1 MTRLVTTREGQDGPG
16 QPAAEQSQTRG
27 SVMATGVL
35 VGGKFRI
42 ESRIARGGQASV
54 YLARQEPLNR
64 PVALKIL
71 SPPTYEATDE
81 EREAFEQ
88 RFLLEA
94 RTLAELD
101 HPNIVTIFD
110 YGETEDGR
118 YYLAMEYI
126 TGGRF
131 LDLLK
136 KGHLEPG
143 RAVSLV
149 TQVAQALR
157 YSHKRGVVHRDVKNS
172 NVLVRTLDNG
182 EEQAKVV
189 DFGLVKLS
197 KMDSGLT
204 QTGMILGSPHFM
216 APEQATGQGVDHR
229 ADIYATG
236 VLLYCGLT
244 GKYPF
249 DGPHATA
256 IITAHVTRD
265 VPTFATVAPSVV
277 VPEGLEV
284 IVRRCLE
291 KKPSRR
297 YPSMDALIAELA
309 PFHPGSGLEAMSGE
323 FHTLTAGTR
332 VLPKTKD
339 WTMVWVGA
347 VVGSIVA
354 ILLAMLVGT
363 AYLGFQMRQTEVP
376 DEPSTTAVVPAP
388 QQVAPP
394 PVAAPAPVV
403 PAPVVPAPVAAVP
416 PAVAKPVRS
425 KTAPPRARPQ
435 RTRKAA
441 SRPVPAPI
449 PTRAPDPA
457 PEVSPAPSGGD
468 WGDEDIEAGS
478 DPWE

>member
-1 MTRLVTTREGQDGPG
+1 
-16 QPAAEQSQTRG
+16 
-27 SVMATGVL
+27 MATGVL

-71 SPPTYEATDE
+71 SPPSYEATDE
-81 EREAFEQ
+81 ERESFEQ

-110 YGETEDGR
+110 YGETDDGR

-126 TGGRF
+126 SGGRF

-136 KGHLEPG
+136 DGHLEPG
-143 RAVSLV
+143 RAVTLV
-149 TQVAQALR
+149 LQVAQALR
-157 YSHKRGVVHRDVKNS
+157 YSHKRGVIHRDVKNS

-265 VPTFATVAPSVV
+265 VPTFASVAPKVV

-297 YPSMDALIAELA
+297 YPSMDALISDLT
-309 PFHPGSGLEAMSGE
+309 PYHPGRGEVMSGE
-323 FHTLTAGTR
+323 FYTLTAGTQ
-332 VLPKTKD
+332 VLPIKKD
-339 WTMVWVGA
+339 WTMVWAGL
-347 VVGSIVA
+347 VVGSIIAV
-354 ILLAMLVGT
+354 LLAMLVAT
-363 AYLGFQMRQTEVP
+363 AYFGYQMRQAETL
-376 DEPSTTAVVPAP
+376 DQAPSTAAVPAP
-388 QQVAPP
+388 QQVEPPPQAAPP
-394 PVAAPAPVV
+394 PVAPA
-403 PAPVVPAPVAAVP
+403 P
-416 PAVAKPVRS
+416 PAVAKPAKAKATPARS
-425 KTAPPRARPQ
+425 KPKRIRRAAPTPAPTPTPAPPAE
-435 RTRKAA
+435 
-441 SRPVPAPI
+441 PVPEVKATS
-449 PTRAPDPA
+449 PTPA
-457 PEVSPAPSGGD
+457 SSKED
-468 WGDEDIEAGS
+468 WSDEDLEGS
-478 DPWE
+478 DPW